1 MYIKSDRFEIES
13 IKAEFSKVCE
23 ELSEYINVNI
33 DLKST
38 ISGNV
43 RARRSIEFEEDLSK
57 DVEKIISGFLSKI
70 DKTNKEFDYIDD
82 DIGNKIK
89 KAGI

>member
-1 MYIKSDRFEIES
+1 MYIKRDRFEIES
-13 IKAEFSKVCE
+13 IKAEFSNVCE
-23 ELSEYINVNI
+23 ELSKYINVNI
-33 DLKST
+33 DQKST

>member
-13 IKAEFSKVCE
+13 IKAELSNVCE

-33 DLKST
+33 DQKST
-38 ISGNV
+38 ILGNI
-43 RARRSIEFEEDLSK
+43 RAKRSIEFEEDLSK

>member
-57 DVEKIISGFLSKI
+57 SVVEIISGFSSKI
-70 DKTNKEFDYIDD
+70 DKTYKEFDDTD
-82 DIGNKIK
+82 ECIGNKIK
-89 KAGI
+89 KASV